1 MSSGVSRDDIRN
13 VRFSSWRPTDRRQH
27 GWGNPGCYLEL
38 PSSVRPYHVDAIL
51 GRIAAT
57 LITVSD
63 ARVAIPALRPK
74 VSAAVEHVSRHFGE
88 KLRAEDVAQAVHVSA
103 KQLGQE
109 FRDSLGITA
118 KEFITRVRINAAC
131 RLVIGAGHKLE
142 HIAALTGFDDASH
155 LSRVFAR
162 QRGIRPGEYRRRLQT
177 SLL

>member
-1 MSSGVSRDDIRN
+1 MSVSRPGGRPIGGN
-13 VRFSSWRPTDRRQH
+13 TAGAIPAATSSAVV
-27 GWGNPGCYLEL
+27 
-38 PSSVRPYHVDAIL
+38 VRPYHVDAIL

-131 RLVIGAGHKLE
+131 RLVIGADHKLE

-162 QRGIRPGEYRRRLQT
+162 QRGIRPGEYRRRLEAKQVT
-177 SLL
+177 TRWPLVVVVA